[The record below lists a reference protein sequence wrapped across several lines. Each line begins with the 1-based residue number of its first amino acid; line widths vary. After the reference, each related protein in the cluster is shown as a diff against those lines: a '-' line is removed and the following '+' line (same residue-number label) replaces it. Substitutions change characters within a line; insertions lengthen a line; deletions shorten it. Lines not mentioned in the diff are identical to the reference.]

1 MADGDVTR
9 AQVDTIAERAAAGWS
24 VKEMAAALA
33 LTVNQVRYQIRKL
46 GLGDRHRRRPKR
58 WTIEWAD
65 AIIRGEV
72 ALARGSRRTVQRAEA
87 MVAEAD

>member
-1 MADGDVTR
+1 MARVTR
-9 AQVDTIAERAAAGWS
+9 DQVDVIAQRATLGWSAKEIAAAVG
-24 VKEMAAALA
+24 V
-33 LTVNQVRYQIRKL
+33 TVNQVRYQLRKL

-58 WTIEWAD
+58 WTIDWAD

-72 ALARGSRRTVQRAEA
+72 ALARGSRRTVKRAEA

>member
-1 MADGDVTR
+1 MARVTR
-9 AQVDTIAERAAAGWS
+9 DQVDSIAQRAALGWS
-24 VKEMAAALA
+24 VKEIAAAVGV
-33 LTVNQVRYQIRKL
+33 TVNQVRYQFEKL
-46 GLGDRHRRRPKR
+46 ELGDRHRRRPKR

-72 ALARGSRRTVQRAEA
+72 VLSPGSRRTVKRAEA

>member
-1 MADGDVTR
+1 MIAQR
-9 AQVDTIAERAAAGWS
+9 ATLGWSAKEIAAAVG
-24 VKEMAAALA
+24 V
-33 LTVNQVRYQIRKL
+33 TVNQVRYQLRKL

-58 WTIEWAD
+58 WTIDWAD

-72 ALARGSRRTVQRAEA
+72 VLSPGSRRTVKRAEA